1 MIRVGE
7 KIENRFFSFLDEK
20 YIEKKKEKKE
30 NRSTFSFAF
39 IPHSHGKERIKVIE
53 LG

>member
-20 YIEKKKEKKE
+20 YIEKKKKKKKKIVQRFRSRLFRIRMEK
-30 NRSTFSFAF
+30 R
-39 IPHSHGKERIKVIE
+39 G
-53 LG
+53 